1 MAIEKILV
9 PDLGDASDV
18 EVIELLVAVGDT
30 VAEEDSLLVLESDK
44 AAMEIPAPRS
54 GIVKSLEVNLGD
66 KVSSGSV
73 ILTLEVEAGVESAAT
88 PDVAATPDDKKAE
101 QVAEQPADVGLSKAA
116 IAAPVSFDIVVP
128 DIGTEDE
135 VEIIEIQVAV
145 GDVLTVDDT
154 LMTVSYTHLT
164 LPTSDLV

>member
-73 ILTLEVEAGVESAAT
+73 ILTLEVEAGVESAVI
-88 PDVAATPDDKKAE
+88 PDVAATPDNEKAE

-116 IAAPVSFDIVVP
+116 IAARFRSISSCPILEPKTKWRLLRFKSR
-128 DIGTEDE
+128 
-135 VEIIEIQVAV
+135 
-145 GDVLTVDDT
+145 
-154 LMTVSYTHLT
+154 
-164 LPTSDLV
+164 

>member
-73 ILTLEVEAGVESAAT
+73 ILTLEVEAGVE
-88 PDVAATPDDKKAE
+88 
-101 QVAEQPADVGLSKAA
+101 PADRKASCRER
-116 IAAPVSFDIVVP
+116 V
-128 DIGTEDE
+128 
-135 VEIIEIQVAV
+135 
-145 GDVLTVDDT
+145 
-154 LMTVSYTHLT
+154 
-164 LPTSDLV
+164 

>member
-73 ILTLEVEAGVESAAT
+73 ILTLEVEV
-88 PDVAATPDDKKAE
+88 
-101 QVAEQPADVGLSKAA
+101 LSL
-116 IAAPVSFDIVVP
+116 IHI
-128 DIGTEDE
+128 
-135 VEIIEIQVAV
+135 
-145 GDVLTVDDT
+145 
-154 LMTVSYTHLT
+154 
-164 LPTSDLV
+164 